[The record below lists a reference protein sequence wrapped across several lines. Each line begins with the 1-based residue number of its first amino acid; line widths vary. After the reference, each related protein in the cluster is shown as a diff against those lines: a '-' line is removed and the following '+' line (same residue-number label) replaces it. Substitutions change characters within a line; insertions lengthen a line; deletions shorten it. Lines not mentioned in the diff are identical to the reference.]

1 MVASSI
7 LDVAAMIGKKQAL
20 AMILAG
26 AGLCV
31 QMACQ
36 QVSDTDGSLD
46 KGVGSFFARTTP
58 TPPPISSGQ
67 LRSAAKSLAKR
78 ITTQVAT
85 RELTSPATV
94 RGKFMETVFLQIISE
109 GGMPRWQV
117 RSLIAN
123 IIDDDRALCGGAA
136 CGKVFGIRQNEIE
149 DYLDE
154 MLSVVQKDPRLRD
167 KDHQKTFQTLVASLE
182 SDLKVAR
189 KGKPTSRVSFS
200 SEAVAS
206 AVQKARPGPENL
218 TFGDLDQVTHIE
230 IKRIRNQPFKLDEL
244 VMFPNLKSIS
254 FHVWDMEDLNEL
266 VRVAHLV
273 EEIEIVHPFISVA
286 QAVRLS
292 DLEILADF
300 TRFKS
305 VSLVDI
311 KIDDPDL
318 LARTFP
324 RVRSLRID
332 NFFRSSEQISDSIL
346 RSIAQMPY
354 LRRLSLGIHGVDRV
368 QKLSFVVPKTVAD
381 IRVEFSPRGLRD
393 CGTLSLFKIF
403 RNASSFKVS
412 HCGLSGIGNF
422 GVDVAWKILNLD
434 RPYNT
439 VNFGDN
445 LKIKLGPELKDLA
458 AFESN
463 TKNIQLDDVSQ
474 HELAVRLALS
484 QKP

>member
-7 LDVAAMIGKKQAL
+7 LDVVAMIGKKQTL

-26 AGLCV
+26 VVLYGQV
-31 QMACQ
+31 ACQ
-36 QVSDTDGSLD
+36 QVSDTDGSRD
-46 KGVGSFFARTTP
+46 KGIGSTFWRTTP
-58 TPPPISSGQ
+58 APRPISSGQ
-67 LRSAAKSLAKR
+67 LRSAAKSLAQR
-78 ITTQVAT
+78 IASQVAKG
-85 RELTSPATV
+85 ELNSSGAV
-94 RGKFMETVFLQIISE
+94 RGKFMEMVFLQIVSE

-123 IIDDDRALCGGAA
+123 MIDDDRALCGGASCA
-136 CGKVFGIRQNEIE
+136 KVFGVKQSEIE

-154 MLSVVQKDPRLRD
+154 MLDVVRKDPRLKD

-189 KGKPTSRVSFS
+189 KGQPTTRVSFS

-206 AVQKARPGPENL
+206 AALKAKPGSENL
-218 TFGDLDQVTHIE
+218 TFGDLSRVTHLE
-230 IKRIRNQPFKLDEL
+230 IKRIRNQPYKLDEL

-254 FHVWDMEDLNEL
+254 FHVWDVDDLKEL

-286 QAVRLS
+286 SAVRLA
-292 DLEILADF
+292 DLEPLADF

-311 KIDDPDL
+311 KIDQPDL
-318 LARTFP
+318 LPRTFP
-324 RVRSLRID
+324 RVRNLRID
-332 NFFRSSEQISDSIL
+332 NFFRSSDQISDSML
-346 RSIAQMPY
+346 KSISQMPY

-368 QKLSFVVPKTVAD
+368 QKLSYVLPKTVAD
-381 IRVEFSPRGLRD
+381 VRVEFSSRGLRD
-393 CGTLSLFKIF
+393 CGTLSVFKIF
-403 RNASSFKVS
+403 RNAASFKVS

-422 GVDVAWKILNLD
+422 GEDVAWKSLTLD
-434 RPYNT
+434 KPYNT

-445 LKIKLGPELKDLA
+445 LKIKLGPEFKDLVI
-458 AFESN
+458 FQSN
-463 TKNIQLDDVSQ
+463 EKNIQLDDVSQ
-474 HELAVRLALS
+474 RELAVRLALS
-484 QKP
+484 QNP